1 MQTIGILG
9 MGEVGR
15 AVSELAQGKFV
26 ILTKDLDHDTIN
38 NNSLDLL
45 HVCIP
50 FNDSFIASV
59 EAVAHKAQ
67 PKLIIINATVSPG
80 TTRQVA
86 AVTKTLCAH
95 APIMGVHPHL
105 ASYQTQFTKVIGAM
119 DDTAFELAK
128 KHWLDLGAPQIEKFD
143 SPEDS
148 ELAKLLCTTY
158 YGWNILFNKMVKRL
172 TEKTNTNFEQVYTRF
187 SEIYNEGYAQS
198 LPHVRRPIL
207 QFMDGPIGGHCVI
220 PNLKILSQAFDE
232 QAFQFMLEFNEQ
244 LTKQYK

>member
-15 AVSELAQGKFV
+15 AVSELAQGKYT
-26 ILTKDLDHDTIN
+26 ILTKDLDHDTIQN
-38 NNSLDLL
+38 NDLDIL

-50 FNDSFIASV
+50 FNESFIASI
-59 EAVAHKAQ
+59 EAATKLAK
-67 PKLIIINATVSPG
+67 PKLIIINSTVAPG

-86 AVTKTLCAH
+86 AVTKTLCIH
-95 APIMGVHPHL
+95 SPIMGVHPHL
-105 ASYQTQFTKVIGAM
+105 AKYQTHFTKVIGAM
-119 DDTAFELAK
+119 DDVAFKLAK
-128 KHWLDLGAPQIEKFD
+128 AHWLDLGAPKIARFD

-158 YGWNILFNKMVKRL
+158 YGWNIVFNKMVKKL

-187 SEIYNEGYAQS
+187 SEVYNEGYAQS

-207 QFMDGPIGGHCVI
+207 KYIEGPIGGHCVI
-220 PNLKILSQAFDE
+220 PNLKILSEAFDE
-232 QAFQFMLEFNEQ
+232 QSFQFMLEFNEQ
-244 LTKQYK
+244 LSKEK

>member
-15 AVSELAQGKFV
+15 AIKELAQGNFT
-26 ILTKDLDHDTIN
+26 ILTKDLDHDSIHDNT
-38 NNSLDLL
+38 LDIL

-50 FNDSFIASV
+50 FTNEFIDSV
-59 EAVAHKAQ
+59 VAVANKAK
-67 PKLIIINATVSPG
+67 PKLIIINATVAPG

-86 AVTKTLCAH
+86 AATNISCVHT
-95 APIMGVHPHL
+95 PIMGIHPHL
-105 ASYQTQFTKVIGAM
+105 AKYQTQFTKVIGAM
-119 DDTAFELAK
+119 DDAAFEAAK
-128 KHWLDLGAPQIEKFD
+128 KHWLDLGAPQVEKFD

-158 YGWNILFNKMVKRL
+158 YGWNIVFNKMVKRL
-172 TEKTNTNFEQVYTRF
+172 TEKTDANFDQVYTRF
-187 SEIYNEGYAQS
+187 SEIYNEGYAHS

-207 QFMDGPIGGHCVI
+207 KFMDGPIGGHCVI

-232 QAFQFMLEFNEQ
+232 ASFDFMLEFNEQ
-244 LTKQYK
+244 LAKEK

>member
-15 AVSELAQGKFV
+15 AVSELAQGKYT
-26 ILTKDLDHDTIN
+26 ILTKDLDHDTIQ
-38 NNSLDLL
+38 SSKIDIL

-50 FNDSFIASV
+50 YSDLFVQTVKNVAQKAS
-59 EAVAHKAQ
+59 
-67 PKLIIINATVSPG
+67 PGLIIINATVAPG
-80 TTRQVA
+80 TTRSIGKIA
-86 AVTKTLCAH
+86 KTSAVH

-105 ASYQTQFTKVIGAM
+105 AAYQTQFTKVIGTI
-119 DDTAFELAK
+119 DDKAFLLAK
-128 KHWLDLGAPQIEKFD
+128 KHWLDLGAPKIARFD

-158 YGWNILFNKMVKRL
+158 YGWNIIFNKMVKKL

-187 SEIYNEGYAQS
+187 SEIYNEGYAKS

-207 QFMDGPIGGHCVI
+207 KHMQGPIGGHCVI
-220 PNLKILSQAFDE
+220 PNLHILSQAFNE
-232 QAFQFMLEFNEQ
+232 QTFAFMLEFNEQ
-244 LTKQYK
+244 LSQEK

>member
-15 AVSELAQGKFV
+15 AVRELAKGKFT
-26 ILTKDLDHDTIN
+26 IFTKDLDHDSIKN
-38 NNSLDLL
+38 NDLDVL

-50 FNDSFIASV
+50 FTERFIASIQV
-59 EAVAHKAQ
+59 VTKLAK
-67 PKLIIINATVSPG
+67 PKLIIINSTVAPG

-86 AVTKTLCAH
+86 VVTNTLCAH
-95 APIMGVHPHL
+95 APIMGIHPHL
-105 ASYQTQFTKVIGAM
+105 AKYQTHFTKVIGAM
-119 DDTAFELAK
+119 DAAAFRLAK
-128 KHWLDLGAPQIEKFD
+128 QHWLALGAPKIARFD

-158 YGWNILFNKMVKRL
+158 YGWNIVFNKMVKKL
-172 TEKTNTNFEQVYTRF
+172 TENTNTNFEQVYARF

-207 QFMDGPIGGHCVI
+207 KYMDGPIGGHCVI
-220 PNLKILSQAFDE
+220 PNLKILSEAFDE
-232 QAFQFMLEFNEQ
+232 QVFQFMLEFNEQ
-244 LTKQYK
+244 LAKEK